1 MNEGGRCKA
10 CDVDGGCFC
19 DVDIYSLLKRVQR
32 TEQDVRELRREI
44 AELKEE
50 CAKRWTVVCKHC
62 DKAATRDATQV
73 CQACRQDFMEHHEMS
88 QFSVMRV
95 IEMEEIK

>member
-1 MNEGGRCKA
+1 MSEEGRCKA
-10 CDVDGGCFC
+10 CGVDGGCFC
-19 DVDIYSLLKRVQR
+19 DIDIYSMLKRVQR
-32 TEQDVRELRREI
+32 AEQDVRELRREI

-62 DKAATRDATQV
+62 DKAATQV

-88 QFSVMRV
+88 QFSMTRL